1 MGVQHCR
8 SLWFCHGV
16 DSWPERMDPPE
27 ERDEEGKKRER
38 AEKERGGEW
47 RDPTVFEALVESSL
61 LLLRQLCWFLSLEA
75 KRVLLNQC
83 MGVGMDTIDK

>member
-1 MGVQHCR
+1 M
-8 SLWFCHGV
+8 
-16 DSWPERMDPPE
+16 
-27 ERDEEGKKRER
+27 
-38 AEKERGGEW
+38 
-47 RDPTVFEALVESSL
+47 FEALVESSL